1 LNKKNTLQ
9 AALSVA
15 AILVGALALAACG
28 TGEEPRDRDFDLRI
42 EDRTLDLDP
51 AVIRVNQGDTV
62 TLNIESDEHGSFHL
76 HGYDIELE
84 VGPDEIMPM
93 RFTADATGN
102 FRITFH
108 PGAEEDEH
116 SGDEEHEE
124 DQEEIDI
131 ASLQVQ
137 PR

>member
-1 LNKKNTLQ
+1 MSRKNTLR
-9 AALSVA
+9 AALSAA
-15 AILVGALALAACG
+15 AILAGALVLAACG

-42 EDRTLDLDP
+42 EDRALNLDP
-51 AVIRVNQGDTV
+51 AVVRANQGDSV
-62 TLNIESDEHGSFHL
+62 TLNVRSDEHGTFHL

-84 VGPDEIMPM
+84 VGPDEITPM

-124 DQEEIDI
+124 DEEEIDI

-137 PR
+137 PT